1 MKKVQRVTN
10 KGAVV
15 EGSDEVEVA
24 VDAVVAVCVVGIDG
38 EMSRVSSPDGDGV
51 GMGEACVRL
60 D

>member
-1 MKKVQRVTN
+1 VTN